1 MENFDFVVIGGGPGG
16 YVCAIRAAQL
26 GFRTALVEEKH
37 LGGVCLN
44 WGCIPT
50 KALLRSAEFK
60 RMVESASDYGFTSTC
75 SFDLEKIVA
84 RSRAIAEKLSRG
96 VAFLLKKNKVTV
108 VDGHAR
114 FLNNKTVEVTHNGK
128 STQYSAKHF
137 VIATGARP
145 RVIKGMEPDGQYILT
160 SKEAMI
166 QKELPASLLVIG
178 SGAIGTEFASF
189 YNTLGSKVTI
199 VEMQSRI
206 LPLEDEEI
214 SAIAAKEF
222 TKQGMSIHTNAKLI
236 SLSKTGSGV
245 VAKIEE
251 GGVQQ
256 EIKADKAIVAVGIEC
271 NIDDIGLNNTKIRVD
286 RGHIVVDKY
295 NLTDES
301 NIYAIGDVAD
311 APWLAHKASH
321 EGVLVAEHASGATNV
336 HTINKSNIPSCVYS
350 FPQIAS
356 IGMTEK
362 AAKEKGFDVMIGR
375 FPFIGNG
382 KALAL
387 GDTEGLI
394 KTIFD
399 KKTGELLGAHMVGA
413 EVTELIQGFSI
424 AKSLEATELDLMQ
437 TVFPHP
443 TLSEMMHESTLDAYG
458 RAIHI

>member
-199 VEMQSRI
+199 VEMQNRI

-321 EGVLVAEHASGATNV
+321 EGVMVAEHASGAANV

-362 AAKEKGFDVMIGR
+362 AAREKGFDVMIGR

>member
-75 SFDLEKIVA
+75 SFGLEKIVA